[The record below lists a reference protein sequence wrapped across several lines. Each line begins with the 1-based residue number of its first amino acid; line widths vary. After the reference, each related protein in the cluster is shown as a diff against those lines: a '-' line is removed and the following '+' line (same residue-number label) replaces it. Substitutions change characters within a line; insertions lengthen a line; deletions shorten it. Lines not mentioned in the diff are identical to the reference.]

1 MSVSKKSLKMLSGII
16 LASSLTISC
25 STIPSGLELVHIDR
39 VVEPKLS
46 FQDTGEQCISTKEA
60 TSLAEY
66 FIDARRYQAE
76 SDSIIDSLNDL

>member
-1 MSVSKKSLKMLSGII
+1 MLSGII

>member
-1 MSVSKKSLKMLSGII
+1 MLSGII

-39 VVEPKLS
+39 VAEPKLS

-66 FIDARRYQAE
+66 FINVRRYQDT
-76 SDSIIDSLNDL
+76 SDSIVDALNDL